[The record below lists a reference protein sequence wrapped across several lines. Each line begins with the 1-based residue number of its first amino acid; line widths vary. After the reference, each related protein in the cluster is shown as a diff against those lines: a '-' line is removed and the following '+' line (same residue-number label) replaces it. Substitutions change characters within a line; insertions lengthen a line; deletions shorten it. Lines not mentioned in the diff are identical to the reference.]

1 MSVTTDPLLPV
12 SPTLTLPVSAT
23 LALPVSATLALPV
36 MPAPVV
42 PAPLVGVDP
51 PELVI
56 PALAPV
62 SLAPPLVPPLPASP
76 QPSTSASTT
85 PTRRSTTMTRTLL
98 RGRRAEQPALPPSG
112 HAPRR
117 PDDRRITLHS
127 VLVYF
132 NDDFSGGET
141 RFLEPIERTIIP
153 RRGAALVFQHKLR
166 HEGCVV
172 HSGRKYAMRSDLV
185 YEAAEPLRMPG
196 T

>member
-1 MSVTTDPLLPV
+1 MAIDIPMRFEDAALLWTIDDVYSPAECAAFIARIERHGPGLATDNPIYRDQDRLIVDDEQLAADLFRRLRPHLPERVGPLR
-12 SPTLTLPVSAT
+12 
-23 LALPVSATLALPV
+23 
-36 MPAPVV
+36 
-42 PAPLVGVDP
+42 LVG
-51 PELVI
+51 LNSR
-56 PALAPV
+56 LRMYRYAPGQRF
-62 SLAPPLVPPLPASP
+62 APH
-76 QPSTSASTT
+76 
-85 PTRRSTTMTRTLL
+85 MD
-98 RGRRAEQPALPPSG
+98 
-112 HAPRR
+112 HWYR

-172 HSGRKYAMRSDLV
+172 HSGRKYAMRSDLI
-185 YEAAEPLRMPG
+185 YEADEPLRMPG